1 MGHFLMSSGAMAMA
15 NHTPGADKCSWHSLK
30 INLLWIVEL
39 LQCLSAGSPFSPSKL
54 AWLLNRDWNSPQQ
67 IDVLLCALK
76 LFYGSLY
83 DLLLPAN
90 QQLKCQFVLSF
101 PQTYINSDPLLKQQT
116 RHLREISS
124 HCCGTLKAV
133 IHCSLIS
140 FSGETSVWKGFEIK
154 NCASC
159 QKGRKF
165 LFHPHPVPSCWSWVC
180 LTDAFPPENLPASCE

>member
-1 MGHFLMSSGAMAMA
+1 MSSGAMAMA

-30 INLLWIVEL
+30 INLLWIVKL

-54 AWLLNRDWNSPQQ
+54 TWLFNRDWISPQQ

-101 PQTYINSDPLLKQQT
+101 PQACINSDPLLNSRT
-116 RHLREISS
+116 RHLGEISS

-133 IHCSLIS
+133 IHCAFHLFLWRNQCVKS
-140 FSGETSVWKGFEIK
+140 FLNKKLCFMLKRKEI
-154 NCASC
+154 
-159 QKGRKF
+159 
-165 LFHPHPVPSCWSWVC
+165 PVSSTPCSILLVLRLPDRC
-180 LTDAFPPENLPASCE
+180 FPPWKSPC